1 MLDQGGGHGRSGWI
15 LDWCFRYGNLDFLI
29 LRLRGGEVGVM
40 GQVKVWFLLLKPP
53 PTEMGKSIVM
63 VIFIG
68 DIRSFIL
75 GFLRV

>member
-1 MLDQGGGHGRSGWI
+1 
-15 LDWCFRYGNLDFLI
+15 
-29 LRLRGGEVGVM
+29 M
-40 GQVKVWFLLLKPP
+40 GQVKVWFLHLKPP
-53 PTEMGKSIVM
+53 PTEMGESIVM